1 MISAS
6 APGKIILFGEHAVVF
21 GKPAVAL
28 AIDLR
33 LHCSLRPAN
42 KWTMNDQIFSEEQ
55 QPYVTEAIRSS
66 WDEGALSMYIGST
79 IPSGSGLGSSAAVTV
94 GMLGALSA
102 LKGRALDPK
111 EIAEKAFIVE
121 SKVQGRASPI
131 DTSVSSHGHGIIIS
145 PEQGGNLLWEIKKDS
160 RHWYVHHCDAPDL
173 SMVIGYTGTKGPTGQ
188 LVAKVKR
195 YVDRS
200 TFAKEIIDDIGDL
213 TNEGIN
219 ALRRRDIVRIGEIMT
234 IDHKLLAIL
243 GVSSPGLQTLVDAV
257 APYSYGSKLTGAG
270 GGGSMIALTDKVN
283 KVCEIIR
290 LRGGTPFIVHTG
302 VDGITVRND
311 DHTDKII
318 EKV

>member
-1 MISAS
+1 
-6 APGKIILFGEHAVVF
+6 
-21 GKPAVAL
+21 
-28 AIDLR
+28 
-33 LHCSLRPAN
+33 
-42 KWTMNDQIFSEEQ
+42 
-55 QPYVTEAIRSS
+55 
-66 WDEGALSMYIGST
+66 
-79 IPSGSGLGSSAAVTV
+79 
-94 GMLGALSA
+94 
-102 LKGRALDPK
+102 
-111 EIAEKAFIVE
+111 
-121 SKVQGRASPI
+121 
-131 DTSVSSHGHGIIIS
+131 
-145 PEQGGNLLWEIKKDS
+145 
-160 RHWYVHHCDAPDL
+160 
-173 SMVIGYTGTKGPTGQ
+173 MVIGYTGTKGPTGQ

-219 ALRRRDIVRIGEIMT
+219 ALRRRDIVQIGEIMT